1 MEVKTHIIIEVEK
14 DGHTFSFSLPAGA
27 PFGKAYDACFET
39 LQHIIDFSKK
49 AAEGMKQANS
59 DTSDQS
65 SQ

>member
-1 MEVKTHIIIEVEK
+1 MEVKTYIIIEVEK

-39 LQHIIDFSKK
+39 LQHIIEFSKK
-49 AAEGMKQANS
+49 AAEGMKQA
-59 DTSDQS
+59 DTDSDQS